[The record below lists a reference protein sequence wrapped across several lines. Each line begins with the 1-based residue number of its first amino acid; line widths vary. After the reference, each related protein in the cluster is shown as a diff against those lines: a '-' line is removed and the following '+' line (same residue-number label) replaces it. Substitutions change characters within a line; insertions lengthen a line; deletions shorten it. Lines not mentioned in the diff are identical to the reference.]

1 MWDAIAFKALGSE
14 SYTDGLIKA
23 NLQYRE
29 TVIFP
34 AGVVLRLPAI
44 EPEASATLPPWK
56 EAGNEE
62 QQHGTPHGNYNLLCG
77 GGYIA
82 EYPPVSAYYD
92 IYR

>member
-1 MWDAIAFKALGSE
+1 MNNTYITVSGDMWDSIAFKALGNE
-14 SYTDGLIKA
+14 IYTDRLIKA

-56 EAGNEE
+56 QKGE
-62 QQHGTPHGNYNLLCG
+62 
-77 GGYIA
+77 
-82 EYPPVSAYYD
+82 
-92 IYR
+92 